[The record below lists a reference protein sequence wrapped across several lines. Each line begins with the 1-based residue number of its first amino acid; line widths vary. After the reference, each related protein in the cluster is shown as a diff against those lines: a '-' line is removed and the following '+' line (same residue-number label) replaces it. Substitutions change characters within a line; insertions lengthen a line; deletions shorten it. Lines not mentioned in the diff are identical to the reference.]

1 MAYFLDHYNYLRW
14 PINQDGRR
22 GWRTPQRGA
31 LHAVAAH
38 FTRRNE
44 PAIVTMPTG
53 SGKTAVL
60 MATAFA
66 LCADRVLVLTPGRL
80 VREQIVE
87 GFRSLEDLRLLNV
100 VPGDMRAP
108 SVHGLQGRIATD
120 EQWEALREFD
130 VVVGIP
136 QSISP
141 ERDGTP
147 RPPADLFDLILVD
160 EAHHSPA
167 RTWQGLLECFPNA
180 KRVLF
185 TATPFRRDEREI
197 IGNLIYTYDLQEA
210 YADGVFGQIDY
221 QAIEPPQ
228 GLDPDVAIAR
238 AAQQTLRAD
247 QAAGLQHLLMVR
259 TSTRARAEALAE
271 MYARET
277 DLKLKIVT
285 GKNALRYVRAVL
297 SQLETNEIDGIV
309 CVDMFGEGFNF
320 PRMKIAAVHKPYRS
334 LSVTLQFIGRFARTN
349 APNTGRAQFLAL
361 ASDMRVEREALYA
374 ESAVWHD
381 LVPSLSTARVA
392 EEESTRA
399 FLNTFR
405 TLPVPIDDVPNVSL
419 YELHPYFHV
428 KILRTEGDIDLQQPL
443 TFPADFTVVHHEVSE
458 DHNAAVYITRQ
469 TTGVRWT
476 AVDGFESIGY
486 DLFIIHHHRE
496 ARLLFICASR
506 RTDSLYQHLAAQF
519 AEEDGPVPRGL
530 SGRQLNK
537 VLLDCENVRLFNIG
551 MRNSTATKHAE
562 SYRTLAGSSVDQAI
576 DPSDARSFRRGHWFG
591 SVTHA
596 GTEATIGL
604 SIASKVWSNAS
615 GQIPQLVEWC
625 GLLASKLN
633 SDRLPETLSGLDHLP
648 MGEEAVAIPEGIV
661 YADWNQS
668 AYRDGMRVRY
678 SGANQEVMREQ
689 LLDLELIL
697 DHNRTNTEQV
707 WIVLQGEAL
716 EYRACFSLH
725 NPRGVLFESDPANLT
740 EIMIE
745 TSGGE
750 RRLLDYLNERPLIFY
765 TSNFETLEGR
775 TLYPASSDRIV
786 PFEQRRLEAI
796 DWAAGGVDIGHE
808 FGPPTAVGC
817 SIHEFL
823 ATDLQRLAA
832 QVIFYDHGSGE
843 LADYVTVTDA
853 ASEIRV
859 ALYHCKGSGG
869 APGERVEDL
878 YEVCQQAVKSTNW
891 ANRQRL
897 FRKMQERL
905 RRRAGRSYF
914 VRGSIDDARVLFI
927 ERNTT
932 RYVFEIVVVQPG
944 LSAARLSET
953 GGVLLAAA
961 DDFVVQSRCARLRVM
976 CSA

>member
-1 MAYFLDHYNYLRW
+1 
-14 PINQDGRR
+14 
-22 GWRTPQRGA
+22 
-31 LHAVAAH
+31 
-38 FTRRNE
+38 
-44 PAIVTMPTG
+44 
-53 SGKTAVL
+53 
-60 MATAFA
+60 
-66 LCADRVLVLTPGRL
+66 
-80 VREQIVE
+80 
-87 GFRSLEDLRLLNV
+87 
-100 VPGDMRAP
+100 
-108 SVHGLQGRIATD
+108 
-120 EQWEALREFD
+120 
-130 VVVGIP
+130 
-136 QSISP
+136 
-141 ERDGTP
+141 
-147 RPPADLFDLILVD
+147 
-160 EAHHSPA
+160 
-167 RTWQGLLECFPNA
+167 
-180 KRVLF
+180 
-185 TATPFRRDEREI
+185 
-197 IGNLIYTYDLQEA
+197 
-210 YADGVFGQIDY
+210 
-221 QAIEPPQ
+221 
-228 GLDPDVAIAR
+228 
-238 AAQQTLRAD
+238 
-247 QAAGLQHLLMVR
+247 
-259 TSTRARAEALAE
+259 
-271 MYARET
+271 
-277 DLKLKIVT
+277 
-285 GKNALRYVRAVL
+285 
-297 SQLETNEIDGIV
+297 
-309 CVDMFGEGFNF
+309 
-320 PRMKIAAVHKPYRS
+320 
-334 LSVTLQFIGRFARTN
+334 
-349 APNTGRAQFLAL
+349 
-361 ASDMRVEREALYA
+361 
-374 ESAVWHD
+374 
-381 LVPSLSTARVA
+381 
-392 EEESTRA
+392 
-399 FLNTFR
+399 
-405 TLPVPIDDVPNVSL
+405 
-419 YELHPYFHV
+419 
-428 KILRTEGDIDLQQPL
+428 
-443 TFPADFTVVHHEVSE
+443 
-458 DHNAAVYITRQ
+458 
-469 TTGVRWT
+469 
-476 AVDGFESIGY
+476 
-486 DLFIIHHHRE
+486 
-496 ARLLFICASR
+496 
-506 RTDSLYQHLAAQF
+506 
-519 AEEDGPVPRGL
+519 
-530 SGRQLNK
+530 
-537 VLLDCENVRLFNIG
+537 
-551 MRNSTATKHAE
+551 
-562 SYRTLAGSSVDQAI
+562 
-576 DPSDARSFRRGHWFG
+576 
-591 SVTHA
+591 
-596 GTEATIGL
+596 
-604 SIASKVWSNAS
+604 
-615 GQIPQLVEWC
+615 
-625 GLLASKLN
+625 
-633 SDRLPETLSGLDHLP
+633 

-740 EIMIE
+740 EVMIE

-823 ATDLQRLAA
+823 ATDLQRLAV